1 MCLCNCGIWQVDKNQ
16 LFSGFL
22 GCLFFGLETL
32 KMKDWFYSS
41 TVVVYITRHCHNL
54 KPFITAG
61 VKRKSSRTALQITF
75 DQCPK
80 KTTNKNTMNL

>member
-1 MCLCNCGIWQVDKNQ
+1 
-16 LFSGFL
+16 
-22 GCLFFGLETL
+22 
-32 KMKDWFYSS
+32 MKDWFYSS
-41 TVVVYITRHCHNL
+41 TVVVYIRHCHNL

-80 KTTNKNTMNL
+80 KTKNKKTMNLKSTLFDTENKNQPYIIHIGCNQIQNQ